1 MITKLTL
8 RNFKLHKATE
18 LALSNFNLLTGP
30 NGMGKS
36 SILQALLLLRQ
47 SYQQKVLETGLFLN
61 SDLVE
66 IGIDADAFH
75 QGASAEE
82 TLDIEIETEGH
93 HQFIWKF
100 AKDRSSDLLPLVN
113 SYDDKPN
120 HNQLGLFSQE
130 GKWPVKDSIRPHY
143 KKSLRVRHYQQ
154 LSLFSQH
161 FQYLQAEHFTIT
173 EMNPRSQLMVE
184 LRQQLSHK
192 QGQGEYA
199 VHFLAHY
206 ANQID
211 VLPLLRHPKAKTSR
225 LKDQTDAWL
234 GEISPG
240 IETMVEE
247 LETQNLV
254 RLRYRYAIAEGEY
267 TDPVKPENAGFG
279 ISYALPI
286 LVATLAAR
294 ENSLLLIEN
303 PEAHLH
309 AYGQAK
315 LAQLLTLAAQAGV
328 QILLETHSDHIVNGT
343 LVSIKRALQGDS
355 GVSPEKVR
363 IYHFEKPPETYQAE
377 VIAVPVQED
386 GRVRRTPKGFFDQ
399 LGKDLRILVGI

>member
-18 LALSNFNLLTGP
+18 LTLSNFNLLTGP
-30 NGMGKS
+30 NGTGKS

-47 SYQQKVLETGLFLN
+47 SHQQKVLETGLFLN

-66 IGIDADAFH
+66 IGTDADAFH
-75 QGASAEE
+75 QSARAEE
-82 TLDIEIETEGH
+82 TLDIEIETNDLH
-93 HQFIWKF
+93 RCVWKF
-100 AKDRSSDLLPLVN
+100 AKDRSSDLLPLVE
-113 SYDDKPN
+113 SHDDSS
-120 HNQLGLFSQE
+120 LGLFGPQF
-130 GKWPVKDSIRPHY
+130 H
-143 KKSLRVRHYQQ
+143 
-154 LSLFSQH
+154 
-161 FQYLQAEHFTIT
+161 YLQAEHFPIT
-173 EMNPRSQLMVE
+173 EMNLRSQLIVK

-192 QGQGEYA
+192 HGQGEYA

-206 ANQID
+206 ANQIE

-234 GEISPG
+234 GELSPG
-240 IETMVEE
+240 IETLVEE
-247 LETQNLV
+247 LEAQNLV

-267 TDPVKPENAGFG
+267 TDPVKPANAGFG

-294 ENSLLLIEN
+294 ADSLLLIEN

-309 AYGQAK
+309 PYGQAK
-315 LAQLLTLAAQAGV
+315 LAQLLTQAAQAGV

-343 LVSIKRALQGDS
+343 LVAIKHALQGNT

-363 IYHFEKPPETYQAE
+363 IYHFEKPPWVYQAE
-377 VIAVPVQED
+377 VRAVPIHQD

-399 LGKDLRILVGI
+399 LGKDLRILVF

>member
-1 MITKLTL
+1 
-8 RNFKLHKATE
+8 
-18 LALSNFNLLTGP
+18 
-30 NGMGKS
+30 MGKS

-47 SYQQKVLETGLFLN
+47 SDQQKVLETGLFLN

-75 QGASAEE
+75 QSASAEE
-82 TLDIEIETEGH
+82 TLDIEIETDDLH
-93 HQFIWKF
+93 RFIWKF
-100 AKDRSSDLLPLVN
+100 AKDHSSDLLPLVE
-113 SYDDKPN
+113 SYGDSS
-120 HNQLGLFSQE
+120 LGLF
-130 GKWPVKDSIRPHY
+130 GP
-143 KKSLRVRHYQQ
+143 
-154 LSLFSQH
+154 H

-173 EMNPRSQLMVE
+173 EMNPRSQLIVK

-192 QGQGEYA
+192 RGRGEYT

-206 ANQID
+206 ANQIE
-211 VLPLLRHPKAKTSR
+211 VLPLLRHPKAKTSW

-240 IETMVEE
+240 IETIVEE
-247 LETQNLV
+247 LEAQNLV
-254 RLRYRYAIAEGEY
+254 RLRYRYATAEGEY
-267 TDPVKPENAGFG
+267 TNPVKPENAGFG

-286 LVATLAAR
+286 LVAALAAR

-309 AYGQAK
+309 PHGQAK

-355 GVSPEKVR
+355 GVAPEKVR
-363 IYHFEKPPETYQAE
+363 IYYFEKPPETYQAE
-377 VIAVPVQED
+377 VIAVPVQEEA
-386 GRVRRTPKGFFDQ
+386 RIIKPPKGFFDQ
-399 LGKDLRILVGI
+399 FKKDIKILMGF